1 MSEHS
6 SNFLFLVKVAR
17 DIDLAMI
24 RGLLDEYD
32 ILYYVQNEFYSSLM
46 PGIRIPL
53 LNERW
58 ICVAA
63 EELGEAREI
72 LTAYD
77 FLPFQETPYQPSPRT
92 KYRHLLEFVFGPWMM
107 PGDRRTV
114 KSLPDD

>member
-1 MSEHS
+1 MTEHS
-6 SNFLFLVKVAR
+6 SNFLTLVKVAR

-24 RGLLDEYD
+24 RGLLDEYG
-32 ILYYVQNEFYSSLM
+32 ILYYVHNEFYSSLE

-72 LTAYD
+72 LAAYD
-77 FLPFQETPYQPSPRT
+77 FFPFQERPYQPSPWT
-92 KYRHLLEFVFGPWMM
+92 KCRNLFEFIFGFWMI